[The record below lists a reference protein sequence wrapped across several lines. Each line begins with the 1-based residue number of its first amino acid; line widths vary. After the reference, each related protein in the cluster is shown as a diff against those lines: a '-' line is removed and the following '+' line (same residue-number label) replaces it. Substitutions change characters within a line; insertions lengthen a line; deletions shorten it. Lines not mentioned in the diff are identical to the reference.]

1 MGKSV
6 WTGAS
11 SNSFNLAGNWSPSGI
26 PTTDDELYFVDAT
39 LNACTADMDRTGLS
53 TINFALVH
61 VGPRYNRDLGT
72 AADPLKAGIDALFMG
87 GPNTAYFK
95 TNNVGSPNLAIDQI
109 VQKAGSLKLD
119 LASGTVS
126 TTELLIENGNCTL
139 EVGRILSV
147 RCTGNVAL
155 DILAAMDLVTTV
167 EMDRGLLV
175 TDFAGHNVINMGR
188 STVILQGAAA
198 VTTGTAKIV
207 NRSGIIRY
215 KSSGDVTNIDVHR
228 GASLV
233 VNGNDNEGPMTIAL
247 LRSLGG
253 HVDWRNTTRNVV
265 ATAWHILDGASTQ
278 GIPARTTVILGGI

>member
-1 MGKSV
+1 MAKKV

-11 SNSFNLAGNWSPSGI
+11 SNSFHLAGNWSPSGI
-26 PTTDDELYFVDAT
+26 PTTGDELYFVDAT
-39 LNACTADMDRTGLS
+39 LNPCTSDMDRTALDS
-53 TINFALVH
+53 INFALVH
-61 VGPRYNRDLGT
+61 VGRRYNRDLGT
-72 AADPLKAGIDALFMG
+72 AADPLKAGIDELAME

-95 TNNVGSPNLAIDQI
+95 TNNDGSPNLAIDNI

-119 LASGTVS
+119 LASGTVQ
-126 TTELLIENGNCTL
+126 TTELLIENGKCTL
-139 EVGRILSV
+139 QAGNIVTV

-155 DILAAMDLVTTV
+155 DILAAMVIATTI

-175 TDFAGHNVINMGR
+175 TDFAGHDVINMGR

-198 VTTGTAKIV
+198 VTTGLAKID

-215 KSSGDVTNIDVHR
+215 KSSGDITNLDLRR

-233 VNGNDNEGPMTIAL
+233 VDGNDNEGPMTIAL
-247 LRSLGG
+247 LRSIGG

-265 ATAWHILDGASTQ
+265 ATTWQILDGASTQ
-278 GIPARTTVILGGI
+278 NIPARTTVTLGGI